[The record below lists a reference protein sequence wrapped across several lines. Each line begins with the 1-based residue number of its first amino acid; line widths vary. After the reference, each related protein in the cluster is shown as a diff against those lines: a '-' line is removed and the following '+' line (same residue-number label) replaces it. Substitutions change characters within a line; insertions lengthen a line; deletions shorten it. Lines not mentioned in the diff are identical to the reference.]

1 MAYRA
6 KCHLTVAEVRR
17 LTVHV
22 RFLADLPAH
31 KAAVDAMLAAEGVTL
46 QDVADSLR
54 ALDGVALLAT
64 KRALLTYFDD
74 AAIDT
79 APDSEI
85 QPLSKAEKLHLKDNY
100 TALLA
105 ITAMPAALKKALQE
119 AVVALAGGRSN
130 WRMWYFAVDVVV
142 DRAAKAGAKEQ
153 RAFVAAIEQ
162 LKEQYGVA

>member
-6 KCHLTVAEVRR
+6 KCHLTVAEIRR

-74 AAIDT
+74 AAIDAAPEADT
-79 APDSEI
+79 AAR
-85 QPLSKAEKLHLKDNY
+85 PLSKAEKLHLKGIY

-105 ITAMPAALKKALQE
+105 KAETDAALKEALKG
-119 AVVALAGGRSN
+119 AVVALRGWLEHSYVGSVMRGVAN
-130 WRMWYFAVDVVV
+130 LDAE
-142 DRAAKAGAKEQ
+142 EQ
-153 RAFVAAIEQ
+153 RAFVAAVDE
-162 LKEQYGVA
+162 LKEQYGVACA